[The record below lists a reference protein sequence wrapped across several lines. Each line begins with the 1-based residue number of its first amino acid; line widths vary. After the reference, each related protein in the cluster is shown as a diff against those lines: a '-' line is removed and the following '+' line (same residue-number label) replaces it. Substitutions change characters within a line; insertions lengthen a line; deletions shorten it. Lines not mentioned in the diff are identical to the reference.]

1 MAEQKKKWKL
11 EKGKWVQY
19 QNGVKTGKT
28 RRTPPD
34 AVTGLATRPVKQLT
48 KAAKVTTGL
57 ATRPAKGAFTTLR
70 KGASFA
76 KRVGMEAMHI
86 PTKEQQAEID
96 EGRKKRQE
104 REAKR
109 ESLKNKNQPKANPPT
124 TKTKKPDTPTKKSDA
139 LKVSKDNS
147 KEKAAWIKKTRNSPA
162 AKSGAFTDDERWAQ
176 QQKHRA
182 WKASRKKKKR

>member
-1 MAEQKKKWKL
+1 MAKNKKTWKM
-11 EKGKWVQY
+11 EKGTWVQY

-28 RRTPPD
+28 RRTPLP
-34 AVTGLATRPVKQLT
+34 AIKAGAKVATGLATRPLNQ
-48 KAAKVTTGL
+48 
-57 ATRPAKGAFTTLR
+57 LR

-76 KRVGMEAMHI
+76 KRVGMEAMHM
-86 PTKEQQAEID
+86 PTKKQKEEAAKLREEFKARKAE
-96 EGRKKRQE
+96 K
-104 REAKR
+104 EAKR
-109 ESLKNKNQPKANPPT
+109 ESLKNKNQPPANPPAN
-124 TKTKKPDTPTKKSDA
+124 KTKKPDTPTKKSDA

-162 AKSGAFTDDERWAQ
+162 AKSGAFTDNERWAQ